1 MSGSGLLH
9 TISFI
14 AVVIVVLLTV
24 WIVLVLESGGHRPAR
39 RQEEA
44 KLSDEPGH
52 TTAQPRALR
61 SPSPPSRGQGQGQGF
76 SLVRR
81 RARSVIVGK

>member
-44 KLSDEPGH
+44 KLSDEPGQ

-61 SPSPPSRGQGQGQGF
+61 SPSLPSRT
-76 SLVRR
+76 
-81 RARSVIVGK
+81 RARPGFLTGATTGPIRDRGK